1 MAPSTSEAIHLEGTT
16 LEGGGQLLRIAL
28 GLSSLT
34 AKPVHI
40 TNIRGKRSGG
50 GGLKAQHLTSMLWLG
65 QASNAR
71 IIGAGLKSKEITFIP
86 HPLPSTRPNILAD
99 HVSISQS
106 TPGSIA
112 LVLQAILP
120 YLLFSGAQ
128 TPIQLRITG
137 GTNVSN
143 SPSIDYVEQ
152 VLLPVLSLIG
162 IASISCTLHSRGWS
176 TGRTCLGNA
185 TFSITPLTTTLPAF
199 HLISRGPIA
208 SVHATI
214 LAPSGTE
221 REFRDNLD
229 LMFAKRHSRFF
240 GTTPDPEITIAFSP
254 SHHEKRYYLLLV
266 ATSSTGM
273 KLGRDWL
280 YDGGVR
286 AGKTSQIIPN
296 IVRKV
301 SDDLLAEVVHGGCV
315 DEWMA
320 DQLVV
325 YQALAKGVSRI
336 DHGSKS
342 GGKVEASLH
351 TKTAVW
357 VAETVV
363 EARFNAE
370 GGCEGVGFRPRRGP
384 GGGGEEELV
393 EELKG
398 LELHA

>member
-1 MAPSTSEAIHLEGTT
+1 MAPSKPDIIHLEGTT

-28 GLSSLT
+28 GLAGLT
-34 AKPVHI
+34 SRPVHI
-40 TNIRGKRSGG
+40 ANIRGKRSGG

-71 IIGAGLKSKEITFIP
+71 ISGAGLKSKEITFTP
-86 HPLPSTRPNILAD
+86 HPQPSIHDDILAGR
-99 HVSISQS
+99 VSISQS

-128 TPIQLRITG
+128 NSIQLRITG

-143 SPSIDYVEQ
+143 SPSTDYIEQ
-152 VLLPVLSLIG
+152 VLLPMLGLIG
-162 IASISCTLHSRGWS
+162 ISSISSTLQSRGWS
-176 TGRTCLGNA
+176 TGRTCLGSA
-185 TFSITPLTTTLPAF
+185 TFSITPLNTALPAF
-199 HLISRGPIA
+199 NLTERGPII

-214 LAPSGTE
+214 IAPSQAE
-221 REFRDNLD
+221 QDFRDNLD
-229 LMFAKRHSRFF
+229 LMFEKRQFRLFVDAQ
-240 GTTPDPEITIAFSP
+240 DPSISISFSP

-266 ATSSTGM
+266 ATSSAGV

-286 AGKTSQIIPN
+286 AGKANLIVPN

-301 SDDLLAEVVHGGCV
+301 SDDLLAEIAHGGCV

-325 YQALAKGVSRI
+325 YQALAEGASRI
-336 DHGSKS
+336 NHGRK
-342 GGKVEASLH
+342 GDRKVEASLH
-351 TKTAVW
+351 AKTAVW
-357 VAETVV
+357 VAETVAG
-363 EARFNAE
+363 ARFDGE
-370 GGCEGVGFRPRRGP
+370 GGCEGVGFHPGRGM
-384 GGGGEEELV
+384 GGGREEKLTDEL
-393 EELKG
+393 EGLK
-398 LELHA
+398 LHA